1 MPIFEGAKRAGIWGF
16 GREGRAAFEHVRTH
30 YPHIEIV
37 ILNDTPLA
45 SAPGAPVIAGADVAK
60 ALAGGSLD
68 IVVKS
73 PGVSLYRPE
82 IADAKRSG
90 VRFTSVTNIWFEE
103 NRDVFKIAVTGTK
116 GKSTTSRLLE
126 RLLKDAGKDT
136 LLAGNIGIPVL
147 GGAKPK
153 DAVILEL
160 SSYQIADLDF
170 APDLALVTN
179 LYPEHAPWHH
189 GVENYYSDKLRIL
202 GLSLEMPAICN
213 YANRTLR
220 ERVSTRENIRWF
232 NGDSGYRVRD
242 GQLLFDDERIDC
254 AGFPLK
260 GEHNLINLAGAC
272 AAADALDVRQYRR
285 SIDLRSFKQLDHRLQ
300 EFRVGAG
307 LLCVNDSIATV
318 PEATMA
324 ALKAY
329 PDQDIVLFLGGA
341 DRGQDYSGLIDF
353 LPKTRVK
360 KVILLPPVGE
370 RLFKQLSQSGRDLPA
385 ICAANLDEGVAEAMR
400 SAHGGDVLLLS
411 PAAPSFG
418 QFHDFE
424 ERGRAFVDLCTRHWM
439 QVE

>member
-1 MPIFEGAKRAGIWGF
+1 MPIFEGVKRAGIWGF
-16 GREGRAAFEHVRTH
+16 GREGRAAFDHIRAR
-30 YPHIEIV
+30 YPHIEIA
-37 ILNDTPLA
+37 ILNDAPLA
-45 SAPGAPVIAGADVAK
+45 NDPGAPLIAGSDVAN
-60 ALAGGSLD
+60 ALADGSLD

-82 IADAKRSG
+82 IGEAKRRG

-103 NRDVFKIAVTGTK
+103 NRDAFKIVVTGTK

-126 RLLKDAGKDT
+126 RLLLDAGKDT

-147 GGAKPK
+147 GGSKPK
-153 DAVILEL
+153 DYVVLEL

-170 APDLALVTN
+170 APNLALVTN

-202 GLSLEMPAICN
+202 GLAPETPAICN
-213 YANRTLR
+213 HANRTLR
-220 ERVSTRENIRWF
+220 ERVAGRENIRWF
-232 NGDSGYRVRD
+232 NGESGYRVRD
-242 GQLLFDDERIDC
+242 GQLLFDNQRIEC

-272 AAADALDVRQYRR
+272 AAADALGVRQYRR

-300 EFRVGAG
+300 EFRAGG

-318 PEATMA
+318 PEATLA

-329 PDQDIVLFLGGA
+329 PDNDIVLFLGGA

-360 KVILLPPVGE
+360 KIILLPPVGE
-370 RLFKQLSQSGRDLPA
+370 RLFKQLSQSGNDVPA
-385 ICAANLDEGVAEAMR
+385 LCAANLDEGVAEAMHDAR
-400 SAHGGDVLLLS
+400 PGDVILLS

-418 QFHDFE
+418 QFRDFE
-424 ERGRAFVDLCTRHWM
+424 ERGRAFMDLCARHGTKA
-439 QVE
+439 

>member
-1 MPIFEGAKRAGIWGF
+1 MPIFEGVKRAGIWGF
-16 GREGRAAFEHVRTH
+16 GREGRAAFDHIRVR
-30 YPHIEIV
+30 YPHIDIV
-37 ILNDTPLA
+37 ILNDTPLPA
-45 SAPGAPVIAGADVAK
+45 GVGAPVFVGPDVAK
-60 ALAGGSLD
+60 ALSDGSLD

-82 IADAKRSG
+82 IAEAKRRG
-90 VRFTSVTNIWFEE
+90 VRFTSVTNIWFEQ
-103 NRDVFKIAVTGTK
+103 NRDAFKIAVTGTK

-126 RLLKDAGKDT
+126 RLLLDAGKET
-136 LLAGNIGIPVL
+136 LLAGNIGIPAL
-147 GGAKPK
+147 SGSKPK
-153 DAVILEL
+153 DYVILEL

-179 LYPEHAPWHH
+179 LYPEHAPWHN

-202 GLSLEMPAICN
+202 GLSPETPAICN
-213 YANRTLR
+213 YANPTLR
-220 ERVSTRENIRWF
+220 ERVAGRANIRWF
-232 NGDSGYRVRD
+232 NGEDGYRVRD
-242 GQLLFDDERIDC
+242 GRLLFDDDRIDC

-260 GEHNLINLAGAC
+260 GEHNLVNLAGAC
-272 AAADALDVRQYRR
+272 AAADALGIRQYRR

-300 EFRVGAG
+300 EFRVGDG
-307 LLCVNDSIATV
+307 RLCVNDSIATV

-360 KVILLPPVGE
+360 KIILLPPIGE
-370 RLFKQLSQSGRDLPA
+370 RLFKQLSQSDRRPPA
-385 ICAANLDEGVAEAMR
+385 FCAANLDEGVAEAMR
-400 SAHGGDVLLLS
+400 GIGAGDVLLLS

-418 QFHDFE
+418 QFRDFE
-424 ERGRAFVDLCTRHWM
+424 ERGRSFIDLCTRHATKA
-439 QVE
+439 